1 MAQANTAVVETMKAP
16 IRFNPMGPDVFGRNQ
31 PQELLAAITE
41 DGEPL
46 LDLVNQHV
54 ISIQAFRP
62 QTLLQ
67 LFRLAAKYESNP
79 DRYCRHNTPLTG
91 KILINA
97 FYEPSTRT
105 RLSFDSAWH
114 RLGGDSINITDRS
127 TTGIAKGES
136 LEDVAHMF
144 NNYGDCV
151 VLRDNNPEAIYA
163 MTSSLRIPIINAGN
177 GIDEHPTQ
185 AMADL
190 YTILKWR
197 PELVQAEV
205 PRTERIRIGIIGLPS
220 RMRTVRSLLRILA
233 KFPQIVEEV
242 VVIHASEIDLD
253 APVFDPGQLEDLN
266 RAGLSIRCSTDL
278 QAEIPDLDVVYINAI
293 AWVGDG
299 YEVHGG
305 GFRLTRE
312 MPFKPEAI
320 VLHPLARGPEL
331 STCLDDT
338 PHNWYFSQAR
348 GAVFLRM
355 ALLTCMVNRA
365 ERVMDVI

>member
-1 MAQANTAVVETMKAP
+1 MACTRTALVNDLLDP
-16 IRFNPMGPDVFGRNQ
+16 IRFRPMGPDVFGLTQ
-31 PQELLAAITE
+31 PQELLAAIAE
-41 DGEPL
+41 EGEPL
-46 LDLVNQHV
+46 LELIHQHV
-54 ISIQAFRP
+54 VSIQSFRP
-62 QTLLQ
+62 ETLLQ
-67 LFRLAAKYESNP
+67 LLRLAAKFESNP

-127 TTGIAKGES
+127 STGIAKGES

-151 VLRDNNPEAIYA
+151 VLRDGHAEAVYS
-163 MTSSLRIPIINAGN
+163 MCSTLRIPIINAGN

-190 YTILKWR
+190 YTIFKWR
-197 PELVQAEV
+197 PSLVQATV
-205 PRTERIRIGIIGLPS
+205 PTEDRIRIGIVGVPS

-233 KFPQIVEEV
+233 KFPQAIDEV
-242 VVIHASEIDLD
+242 VVIHAPDLD
-253 APVFDPGQLEDLN
+253 YPVFDPGQREELEN
-266 RAGLSIRCSTDL
+266 AGLVIETATAL
-278 QAEIPDLDVVYINAI
+278 MAEIPDLDVVYINAI

-299 YEVHGG
+299 YERHGE
-305 GFRLTRE
+305 GFRLTRDL
-312 MPFKPEAI
+312 PFKPEAI
-320 VLHPLARGPEL
+320 VLHPLARGAEL

-365 ERVMDVI
+365 ERVIDVV

>member
-1 MAQANTAVVETMKAP
+1 MAQVKSAVVDASSVQ
-16 IRFNPMGPDVFGRNQ
+16 IRFEPMGPDVYGQNQ
-31 PQELLAAITE
+31 PQELLAAIAE

-46 LDLVNQHV
+46 KDLVDQHV
-54 ISIQAFRP
+54 VSIQPFRP
-62 QTLLQ
+62 EALLQ
-67 LFRLAAKYESNP
+67 VFRLAAKFESNP

-114 RLGGDSINITDRS
+114 RLGGTSINITDRA

-151 VLRDNNPEAIYA
+151 VLRDSDPGAVYA
-163 MTSSLRIPIINAGN
+163 MSSTLRIPIINAGN

-190 YTILKWR
+190 YTIFKWR
-197 PELVQAEV
+197 PKLAEV
-205 PRTERIRIGIIGLPS
+205 VVAPADRIRIGIVGIPS

-233 KFPQIVEEV
+233 KFPQTVDEV
-242 VVIHASEIDLD
+242 VVIHAPGLEPDLQL
-253 APVFDPGQLEDLN
+253 FDPGQLEELE
-266 RAGLSIRCSTDL
+266 ACGMKVRCSTDL
-278 QAEIPDLDVVYINAI
+278 QAEVPDLDVVYINAI
-293 AWVGDG
+293 AWVGSG
-299 YEVHGG
+299 FEVHGDS
-305 GFRLTRE
+305 FQLTADT
-312 MPFKPEAI
+312 PFKAGSI
-320 VLHPLARGPEL
+320 VLHPLARGREL
-331 STCLDDT
+331 CSSLDET
-338 PHNWYFSQAR
+338 PHNWYFAQAR

-355 ALLTCMVNRA
+355 ALLTCMV
-365 ERVMDVI
+365 ERTDQVMDVI